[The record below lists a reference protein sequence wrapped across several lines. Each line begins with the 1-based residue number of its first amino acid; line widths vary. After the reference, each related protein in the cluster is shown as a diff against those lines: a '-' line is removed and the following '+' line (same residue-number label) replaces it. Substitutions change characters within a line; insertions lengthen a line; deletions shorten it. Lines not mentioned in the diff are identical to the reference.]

1 MRRIIGENWHTE
13 EEEGVV
19 KVERLPYR
27 ADG

>member
-1 MRRIIGENWHTE
+1 MSRIIGENWHT

>member
-13 EEEGVV
+13 EEGVV

-27 ADG
+27 G

>member
-1 MRRIIGENWHTE
+1 MRRIIGENWHT